1 MAIIHKWS
9 SLAVILIG
17 AAIFSALYGC
27 AGVSKKEY
35 DQQRHYVA
43 EKVPPG
49 MPVAEA
55 IQAFAKDGYTCK
67 DRGDIAECDRSED
80 GLLNFCRYRVLMHV
94 DTERKIV
101 TKSSPDILCAKKYP

>member
-1 MAIIHKWS
+1 MTFGDKRLLG
-9 SLAVILIG
+9 LALVI
-17 AAIFSALYGC
+17 AVCGC

-43 EKVPPG
+43 EKVPAG

-55 IQAFAKDGYTCK
+55 IQVFAKDGYTCK
-67 DRGDIAECDRSED
+67 DRGDRAECDRSED
-80 GLLNFCRYRVLMHV
+80 GLLKFCRYSVLMHV

>member
-1 MAIIHKWS
+1 MTFGDKRLLG
-9 SLAVILIG
+9 LALVIVLC
-17 AAIFSALYGC
+17 GC

-43 EKVPPG
+43 EKVPAG

-55 IQAFAKDGYTCK
+55 IQVFFKDGYTCK
-67 DRGDIAECDRSED
+67 NRGDIAECDRSED